1 MEGLRRRH
9 HYGTTGSRVILDTRV
24 RFDNPAE
31 LFRDDPGGQDPSP
44 ERVDAA
50 MMGDILRSGDECVT
64 FAIDVHRPSPIE
76 RIDIRNGLDTLEV
89 YRPYEEADLGRRIR
103 ILWEGSE
110 YRGRGRE
117 TIWDGH
123 AEENLR
129 FFEAAAR
136 HQSFVRAG
144 SELGVTAAAV
154 AHRIHTLEKHLDTRL
169 FERHRR
175 GVHLNPQGGA
185 YLKEVQRI
193 LADVHGVSERHRR
206 RPRRVR
212 IVSVEAVAQKWLGPR
227 LAAFKAAHPGI
238 ALELETNHRG
248 VDPARHDFDA
258 WLAYTGETAAPRPV
272 TRREDTL
279 LEEPLYEET
288 LFPVCSPV
296 LLAAYGRPRAPA
308 DLHDW
313 PLLYDLGWDADWAYW
328 FARLGQ
334 PTPDLAQ
341 ASGFRLY
348 SMLVEAAV
356 NGLGV
361 RAPDPGV
368 RALLPHHH
376 RRLAAAARAA
386 GVPGVD
392 PGGGEGRRPE
402 RPGWLPAP
410 SVTARRGQAP

>member
-1 MEGLRRRH
+1 ML
-9 HYGTTGSRVILDTRV
+9 SL
-24 RFDNPAE
+24 PP
-31 LFRDDPGGQDPSP
+31 L
-44 ERVDAA
+44 
-50 MMGDILRSGDECVT
+50 
-64 FAIDVHRPSPIE
+64 
-76 RIDIRNGLDTLEV
+76 
-89 YRPYEEADLGRRIR
+89 
-103 ILWEGSE
+103 
-110 YRGRGRE
+110 
-117 TIWDGH
+117 
-123 AEENLR
+123 ENLR

-144 SELGVTAAAV
+144 TELGVTAAAV

-206 RPRRVR
+206 QPRRVR

-296 LLAAYGRPRAPA
+296 LLAAYGRPRGPA

-356 NGLGV
+356 NGLGAAIGRSV
-361 RAPDPGV
+361 LIAGELERRTLVPLFERQVEAPARCCLITTAAARQRPEMQAFREWILDEAQAGRPRAPD
-368 RALLPHHH
+368 
-376 RRLAAAARAA
+376 
-386 GVPGVD
+386 GVPRQ
-392 PGGGEGRRPE
+392 P
-402 RPGWLPAP
+402 
-410 SVTARRGQAP
+410 